1 MWRAIALG
9 NLFAAGIAVHVG
21 SYGFAVVS
29 FGAFLA
35 WLKET

>member
-9 NLFAAGIAVHVG
+9 NLLMAGLFVHG
-21 SYGFAVVS
+21 GNYGFAVVS

-35 WLKET
+35 CLKET